1 MDNNE
6 VKSLIEA
13 FKAYRE
19 LLTPIQSNLND
30 FIDTY
35 DSMKDNID
43 KLNQA
48 FGGDIKSR
56 LETIYKTL
64 SGQAEKAADL
74 SSRIDQF
81 TKLTNKYTAEVTQL
95 VTVFSRVEERIASVN
110 ELERKAEGQISRLDS
125 IIDEKNKS
133 YNIKDLQRTLDSY
146 NGNVQKVSEFI
157 NRDVADSLNRSQK
170 KLENIKDGVDD
181 IMRKQRDENISVEK
195 LLETYL
201 TTSETLKKIAE
212 KEDVNEEYL
221 FEVLDKWAE
230 NRNVRIKKRVRE

>member
-6 VKSLIEA
+6 AKSLIEA
-13 FKAYRE
+13 FRAYRE
-19 LLTPIQSNLND
+19 LLTPIQGNLND

-48 FGGDIKSR
+48 FGGDIKSK
-56 LETIYKTL
+56 LESIYKTL

-81 TKLTNKYTAEVTQL
+81 TRLTNKYTSEVTQL
-95 VTVFSRVEERIASVN
+95 LTIFSRVEERISAVN
-110 ELERKAEGQISRLDS
+110 ELENKAGAQIARLDA
-125 IIDEKNKS
+125 ILEEKNKT
-133 YNIKDLQRTLDSY
+133 YNIKELQRTLDSY

-157 NRDVADSLNRSQK
+157 NRDVADSLNKSQK
-170 KLENIKDGVDD
+170 KLETIKDGVDD

-195 LLETYL
+195 LLEVYQSTG
-201 TTSETLKKIAE
+201 ETLKKIAE
-212 KEDVNEEYL
+212 KEDINEAYL
-221 FEVLDKWAE
+221 FEILDKWADS
-230 NRNVRIKKRVRE
+230 RNVRLKKRD